1 MSSPMK
7 SIGVLIGVLVTVF
20 VLYLLVAGSITL
32 VLKTKIGQGDPKGFW
47 YTDRDKLKK
56 YIFKSWIDWAGAPA
70 TFSYLGSVQPASYTV
85 LKTITGAGAKLAN
98 CMIQCES
105 YSKGSSTCDGF
116 IFNKSGSSNT
126 CTLVN
131 GMDVLIPSAS
141 SNTMYFVDGKEP
153 AKQFFASASKTVPSP
168 SNIPGSPYRE
178 TSADLCASN
187 CFSNVECN
195 GFVFDT
201 GAASPATN
209 CTLVSNFNE
218 ATLTTA
224 GTSITAYKSGDHAV
238 FTAST
243 TPYYSTK

>member
-1 MSSPMK
+1 MSSPSPMK

-70 TFSYLGSVQPASYTV
+70 TFSYLEFSEPASYTV
-85 LKTITGAGAKLAN
+85 LKTITGTSAKLAN

-105 YSKGSSTCDGF
+105 SDKCDGF

-126 CTLVN
+126 CTLVT
-131 GMDVLIPSAS
+131 GMDVLIMG

-153 AKQFFASASKTVPSP
+153 AKQFGPILSNTISTPTYVIGTPYTAS
-168 SNIPGSPYRE
+168 NYN
-178 TSADLCASN
+178 DCASN
-187 CFSNVECN
+187 CISNVSCN
-195 GFVFDT
+195 GFTFDT
-201 GAASPATN
+201 SSKNCGLVTNYNENGPRPA
-209 CTLVSNFNE
+209 
-218 ATLTTA
+218 A
-224 GTSITAYKSGDHAV
+224 GTTLITSKLIDHLP

-243 TPYYSTK
+243 TSYYSTK